1 MDTSVLHPTLSAF
14 YCRFL
19 IETGAIDQAI
29 ERGLQTERWRE
40 QGSWQVTCDSPTL
53 QASDAMQLG
62 HALIEAG
69 RFAEARQRLEFQV
82 ELLQQSNEW
91 LYLPNSFI
99 ARARYHLAM
108 KEREAAFADLH
119 RAQHLGKLCDAKL
132 SRAEA
137 LILFAEY
144 HASISNRAYADAFL
158 EEARTIEGLENVGLL
173 QSKFE
178 AIENLIEATEP
189 RDGPSL
195 GDE

>member
-1 MDTSVLHPTLSAF
+1 MLIATGRLQMAQDLLRKLEASTAAHDDEVLHAAGQSFQGYLKLLQGNSGAAQVHFLAAEDVLQKPAMDTPVLHPTLSAF

-19 IETGAIDQAI
+19 IEAGAIDQAI

-69 RFAEARQRLEFQV
+69 RFAEAKQRLEFQV

-108 KEREAAFADLH
+108 KA
-119 RAQHLGKLCDAKL
+119 GNNK
-132 SRAEA
+132 
-137 LILFAEY
+137 
-144 HASISNRAYADAFL
+144 
-158 EEARTIEGLENVGLL
+158 G
-173 QSKFE
+173 
-178 AIENLIEATEP
+178 AIRLK
-189 RDGPSL
+189 
-195 GDE
+195 